1 MVGSTKIEGSPFDHG
16 NYFFLEEPMSQGLED
31 SEKRWT
37 REEVEKTLKD
47 ILVDALGVEE
57 DRVVP
62 DASLIS
68 DLGAESIDFLDLSF
82 RSQQT
87 FGVELPNKAIQDKV
101 LSWRNMAALNRI
113 LEERYGAGLA
123 ADEIKQFNTKGI
135 PDLLRWFADER
146 KIKIENGEAEE
157 VAAELADRMAGE
169 VESIGFK
176 TSLIDREGIKRLLL
190 ENFNS
195 PKIMEGMLRVLS
207 VGAMVDFI
215 SDRVDTKGRS

>member
-123 ADEIKQFNTKGI
+123 ADEMKQFNTKGI
-135 PDLLRWFADER
+135 PDLLRWLADKR
-146 KIKIENGEAEE
+146 GIKIENGEAEE
-157 VAAELADRMAGE
+157 VAAELTDRMAGE

>member
-157 VAAELADRMAGE
+157 VAAELTDRMAGE

>member
-1 MVGSTKIEGSPFDHG
+1 
-16 NYFFLEEPMSQGLED
+16 MSQGLED

-157 VAAELADRMAGE
+157 VAAELTDRMAGE